1 MAEHSVQPKNALLLY
16 NSARV
21 THRNTLLNDSD
32 DQHFISQICFHC
44 QFYCVSLC
52 VQLVTYYAKRKKP
65 LECKFWHIL
74 PAYFTTLMN
83 SKNFKND
90 IFSFHTT

>member
-1 MAEHSVQPKNALLLY
+1 MPYALQIYFANSRKLSV
-16 NSARV
+16 
-21 THRNTLLNDSD
+21 
-32 DQHFISQICFHC
+32 
-44 QFYCVSLC
+44 CVSLC

-65 LECKFWHIL
+65 LECEFWHIL

-90 IFSFHTT
+90 MFGFHTT